1 MRITEFF
8 QEGNKQ
14 LSSTRLAFLAFLF
27 AVIGWVTYE
36 VAIDKVDNISKIMT
50 PETIGFILI
59 LAGLKGY
66 SKSKEENGNGKPL
79 PSNPPPANP

>member
-36 VAIDKVDNISKIMT
+36 VAIDKVDNIEKIMT

-66 SKSKEENGNGKPL
+66 QKVKENGNGVKPEA
-79 PSNPPPANP
+79 PQP